1 MPKNEQIIIWVNPH
15 PKGSAKA
22 VVSFY
27 SAELFVL
34 NKKTISSLSRSVAET
49 ILERSDDDTQGEIK
63 TRSEE
68 RTGPAGAVPR
78 PGN

>member
-22 VVSFY
+22 VVSFH

-34 NKKTISSLSRSVAET
+34 NKKTISSLSRGVAET
-49 ILERSDDDTQGEIK
+49 MLERSDDDTQGEIK
-63 TRSEE
+63 TSKKV
-68 RTGPAGAVPR
+68 GGVFYSSV
-78 PGN
+78 